1 MLPQTH
7 PQLPL
12 DLARD
17 LVPIGILGEQP
28 MVIAVDPKL
37 EVWSLGELMAL
48 ARKRPGE
55 ILYGANPG
63 GVPNL
68 TGELL
73 QQRAGIELRLVP
85 YSNTVKAMQDTTAG
99 IDHVAIESL
108 SGLTSLIQ
116 GGMLRPL
123 AVASARRLPNYPDLP
138 TVSEAV
144 PSVGTFEARG
154 WFALTAP
161 AGTPEAV
168 VRKINADLRSALAD
182 GELQSRF
189 AALGTYPK
197 PLSPEEAAAFIRSE
211 QDLWRPVVKRLALA
225 QP

>member
-85 YSNTVKAMQDTTAG
+85 YSNTAKAMQDTAAG
-99 IDHVAIESL
+99 TDHVAIESL
-108 SGLTSLIQ
+108 SGLASLIQ